1 MELMISRAIFEE
13 AKLALTKFRAI
24 CITGPRQS
32 GKTTLS
38 MALFKETLV

>member
-1 MELMISRAIFEE
+1 MEFMISREIFEE